1 MSTDRSFA
9 SRQIGSIGRVHFT
22 RAVEFIRPMRGSNR
36 PVLVRCDD
44 GKYYVLKS
52 AQHSRHGHVLANE
65 LFAVQLAKLIG
76 LPVCDAAVVEVP
88 FELDEANCGDASL
101 APPKGNARATNLQF
115 GSRYPGEPG
124 KVLVVE
130 FLPDRLL
137 RRVSNLAG
145 AFLGGLVFDLWTC
158 NCGRREA
165 LFIRSATEENFDYSA
180 RLIDNDACFNDGNW
194 GRPLA
199 PLARTYDRRVVYD
212 GIRGPDSFEPYLS
225 FIENLTVGQIKECAQ
240 DIPPEWYGDDSQAAF
255 ALARH
260 LYKWRTSVREA
271 VLSFCSAR
279 TWSAPLERHSTCSPL
294 LPTDILEED
303 FNGRSR
309 SGT

>member
-1 MSTDRSFA
+1 MATLRPIPSSQF
-9 SRQIGSIGRVHFT
+9 GSIEPIHSTKAIELV
-22 RAVEFIRPMRGSNR
+22 RPMRGSNR

-52 AQHSRHGHVLANE
+52 AHHSRHGHVLANE

-76 LPVCDAAVVEVP
+76 LPVCDAAIVKVP
-88 FELDEANCGDASL
+88 FEVEATTFEGNPS
-101 APPKGNARATNLQF
+101 APPKRDARATNLQF

-199 PLARTYDRRVVYD
+199 PLARTYDRRGVYD

-225 FIENLTVGQIKECAQ
+225 CIENVNPTQIEKCAQ
-240 DIPPEWYGDDSQAAF
+240 NIPQEWCGGNPRATLD
-255 ALARH
+255 LAEC
-260 LYKWRTSVREA
+260 LYECRTRVRQA
-271 VLSFCSAR
+271 VLSFCSVR
-279 TWSAPLERHSTCSPL
+279 TYSTSQML
-294 LPTDILEED
+294 LKFFTCAADKY
-303 FNGRSR
+303 S
-309 SGT
+309 